1 MRLLVIILLFPFW
14 LCSAQAQYHDFGTRT
29 GLSADKKLTKY
40 LSLSANMQMRL
51 EENYSKIGSG
61 LLDFQIGYKLN
72 KKVSFGFS
80 YRFSQKNDFRTSW
93 ETRHRAQLR
102 LVLKKKIKPVTLQYR
117 TIYQVGFSG
126 LYKPENYYS
135 PNTYWRNKVQFKL
148 DIDKKIE
155 PYLASE
161 VFYNVSNNVGVDGY
175 RIALGLNWDL
185 PNKMEMKTGYLFQ
198 QELYQVNPVTEHI
211 FVVEYSFS
219 L

>member
-1 MRLLVIILLFPFW
+1 MKNRLIILFFL
-14 LCSAQAQYHDFGTRT
+14 LSAFGQAQYHDFGFWT
-29 GLSADKKLTKY
+29 GLSADKKLAKD

-51 EENYSKIGSG
+51 EENHSRIGSG

-80 YRFSQKNDFRTSW
+80 YRFSQKNNFRTSW
-93 ETRHRAQLR
+93 ETRHRVQLR

-126 LYKPENYYS
+126 LYKPENYYL

-148 DIDKKIE
+148 DIDKEIE

-161 VFYNVSNNVGVDGY
+161 VFYNVSNNFGVDGY
-175 RIALGLNWDL
+175 RIAVGLNWDL
-185 PNKMEMKTGYLFQ
+185 PNKMEMKTGYMFQ
-198 QELYQVNPVTEHI
+198 QELYQANPVTDHLFI
-211 FVVEYSFS
+211 VGYAFN